1 MHEVTDSDFWGKS
14 GAAPALGLHR
24 GPCVKGRMRPHPAA
38 LLGLH
43 IQCSF
48 LTLHSPSD
56 ATVGADQPNKRP
68 GAGGELGKPDDAPQ
82 NAKTGPQQAIRG
94 WCRVSSPMQ
103 SRKQVTF
110 ETCSL
115 GGEDAWSS
123 CLAERLRK
131 ASRRLRPISSGH
143 AQSPG
148 RGGLAPVPPRPH
160 ASPRG
165 PREGPGPPA
174 GPRHP
179 GWAVASCSRPLP
191 GGGAAHRASI
201 RERRGGG
208 GRREEEAGFKRK
220 AVTPHKRFL

>member
-1 MHEVTDSDFWGKS
+1 MLREV
-14 GAAPALGLHR
+14 
-24 GPCVKGRMRPHPAA
+24 
-38 LLGLH
+38 
-43 IQCSF
+43 SF
-48 LTLHSPSD
+48 LDVVVFLLLTFYVQRRSMAGLLH
-56 ATVGADQPNKRP
+56 GHH
-68 GAGGELGKPDDAPQ
+68 DAP
-82 NAKTGPQQAIRG
+82 P
-94 WCRVSSPMQ
+94 SF
-103 SRKQVTF
+103 SRTIF

-148 RGGLAPVPPRPH
+148 RGGLPPVPPRPH

-165 PREGPGPPA
+165 PRAGPGPPA

-179 GWAVASCSRPLP
+179 GWAVASSCSRPLP